1 MLKMNDKR
9 PDYGVI
15 AGNCLAPSVSK
26 AKIPLGDRTLL
37 LGSVVKVEG
46 EYGSSR

>member
-1 MLKMNDKR
+1 MNNKK

-15 AGNCLAPSVSK
+15 ANNCLVPGI
-26 AKIPLGDRTLL
+26 AKGKTPLGDRTLL

-46 EYGSSR
+46 EQGSNK